1 MSGPSATSPDDSAE
15 LPPARLAYRE
25 ELEQLRLQVELMG
38 VRVQENLER
47 MRHVLANG
55 DAGVVEAALATDDD
69 IDAMNVSLTERCYS
83 ILGLESPV
91 AGDLRLVVSVLR
103 VIGELERIG
112 DLALRVIKLAP
123 RFGLLTADGA
133 SHDTL
138 CVMAT
143 EVIERYRLALR
154 AWAALDLGV
163 ASALTTPSAVVD
175 LATEHLTRRIRALS
189 GPSAVDEALVLTTAA
204 RALDR
209 IADHTLVLGA
219 RVRYLITGDS
229 ADLAVEVR

>member
-1 MSGPSATSPDDSAE
+1 MSGPSATSPGDSAD
-15 LPPARLAYRE
+15 LPPARHAYRE

-38 VRVQENLER
+38 VRVDENLER
-47 MRHVLANG
+47 MRQVLADG
-55 DAGVVEAALATDDD
+55 DGAVVGAALATDDD

-123 RFGLLTADGA
+123 RFGLLTADSA
-133 SHDTL
+133 SHDIL

-143 EVIERYRLALR
+143 EAVERYRLALR
-154 AWAALDLGV
+154 AWAALDVGI
-163 ASALTTPSAVVD
+163 ASAIATPSPVVD
-175 LATEHLTRRIRALS
+175 LAMEQLTRRIRALS

-204 RALDR
+204 RAIDR
-209 IADHTLVLGA
+209 IADHSLVLGA

-229 ADLAVEVR
+229 AHLAVEVR